1 MEEILA
7 VKSYKTKD
15 TNTHMHIHLHVH
27 VHTTAYSMIP
37 FFWNPRKKKEICGSR
52 VSLWGALLIL
62 LQKSND
68 ESENVFKNCD
78 FK

>member
-37 FFWNPRKKKEICGSR
+37 FF
-52 VSLWGALLIL
+52 
-62 LQKSND
+62 
-68 ESENVFKNCD
+68 
-78 FK
+78 